1 MNEKKRELLNY
12 LDIPYNE
19 IPIKKVNIT
28 METYES
34 IDMNDKK
41 INDFLNDYYSEDIK
55 LIEDINKNPELF
67 RYII

>member
-1 MNEKKRELLNY
+1 MNEKIRELLNY

-19 IPIKKVNIT
+19 ISIKKVNIT
-28 METYES
+28 METCES

-41 INDFLNDYYSEDIK
+41 INDYYSEDIK

-67 RYII
+67 RKII

>member
-1 MNEKKRELLNY
+1 MNEKIRELLNY

-19 IPIKKVNIT
+19 ISIKKVNIT
-28 METYES
+28 METCES

-41 INDFLNDYYSEDIK
+41 INDYYSEDIK

-67 RYII
+67 RRFI

>member
-1 MNEKKRELLNY
+1 M
-12 LDIPYNE
+12 DIPYNE
-19 IPIKKVNIT
+19 ISIEKVNIT

-55 LIEDINKNPELF
+55 LI
-67 RYII
+67 